1 MKIVER
7 IFTAIIQLKNK
18 KMKKIIQY
26 LMMLMVSLMA
36 TSCYYDEMPPEAV
49 IPIPETVSYSRDIQ
63 PLWDQ
68 DCISCHKSGATA
80 PDLTSTNSYS
90 ALVTNNKYVI
100 PGNAVGSKL
109 HKSLVA
115 DGASIMPTQGK
126 WSDSKIALVDKWIN
140 DGALNN

>member
-1 MKIVER
+1 
-7 IFTAIIQLKNK
+7 
-18 KMKKIIQY
+18 MKKIIQS

-49 IPIPETVSYSRDIQ
+49 TLIPETVSYATDVQ

-68 DCISCHKSGATA
+68 SCISCHKAGATA
-80 PDLTSTNSYS
+80 PDLTTGNSYS
-90 ALVTNNKYVI
+90 ALSANNKYVI
-100 PGNAVGSKL
+100 PGNAAGSKL
-109 HKSLVA
+109 HKNLLG
-115 DGASIMPTQGK
+115 DGAVLMPPSGK